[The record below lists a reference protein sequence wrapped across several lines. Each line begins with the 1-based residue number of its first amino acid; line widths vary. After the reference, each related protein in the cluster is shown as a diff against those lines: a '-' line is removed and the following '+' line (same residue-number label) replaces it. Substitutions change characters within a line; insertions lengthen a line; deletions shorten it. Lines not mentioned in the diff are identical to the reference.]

1 MAKKVRVDDGVASY
15 LYLNI
20 AEAYLWLK
28 DFAKC
33 KEALGQYQSVQ
44 SRSKQSFKSKVSSD
58 FNMANPVAHFNQ
70 LNSLEKSLEER
81 YASVK

>member
-1 MAKKVRVDDGVASY
+1 
-15 LYLNI
+15 
-20 AEAYLWLK
+20 LWLK

-44 SRSKQSFKSKVSSD
+44 SRSKQSFKSKISSD
-58 FNMANPVAHFNQ
+58 FNTANPVAHFNQ

-81 YASVK
+81 WASVK